1 VSVLELEAVSYA
13 YPGGVGSA
21 LRDVTLRVAPGEL
34 VVVAG
39 DSGSGKSTLLRV
51 ASGLVPHFHGGTFA
65 GSAIVAGMDSRSHG
79 PGELAAAVGTL
90 FQDPET
96 QVVMGTVRAE
106 LALPLENRGQT
117 RGAISRGV
125 EEAALAMGIGH
136 LLDRPTAELS
146 GGELQRVA
154 LAAALAGDPAL
165 IVLDEPTS
173 QLDPVAGDELIG
185 VLRRLNED
193 RDAAIVLAEHRL
205 ERCLGFA
212 DRVIALR
219 GGRIVCDAA
228 PSAFLEW
235 ALAEAPE
242 LATPGARLL
251 AGVGLPPAAGVKA
264 ARAALRERGLL
275 PPPADVDDF
284 KRSTSEQSHPRR
296 RWGRG
301 GDQVAAPALRFDR
314 VWHELRDGPAI
325 LRGASLTLAPRERV
339 ALMGRNGAGK
349 STLLR
354 HAAGL
359 MRPTRGRVT
368 AAGRVA
374 LLLQNPTDYLVHETV
389 AEEASGEALRT
400 AGLDPA
406 AFADRHPR
414 DLSGGEKQRL
424 ALAVVLDEPEESRA
438 GPRSEPGG
446 TRYAPPAVV
455 CLDEPTRG
463 MDRALKHELA
473 ELLRGLDAAVL
484 VATHDPEFVSE
495 LADRV
500 VLLADGAPIADG
512 PAAEILATGTYFA
525 TETARILGGAH
536 GALTPG
542 DGAAL
547 VLGEAGGRGRAAASD
562 APASGAPA
570 SEVPA

>member
-1 VSVLELEAVSYA
+1 
-13 YPGGVGSA
+13 
-21 LRDVTLRVAPGEL
+21 
-34 VVVAG
+34 
-39 DSGSGKSTLLRV
+39 
-51 ASGLVPHFHGGTFA
+51 VP
-65 GSAIVAGMDSRSHG
+65 
-79 PGELAAAVGTL
+79 E
-90 FQDPET
+90 
-96 QVVMGTVRAE
+96 
-106 LALPLENRGQT
+106 
-117 RGAISRGV
+117 
-125 EEAALAMGIGH
+125 
-136 LLDRPTAELS
+136 
-146 GGELQRVA
+146 
-154 LAAALAGDPAL
+154 
-165 IVLDEPTS
+165 
-173 QLDPVAGDELIG
+173 
-185 VLRRLNED
+185 
-193 RDAAIVLAEHRL
+193 
-205 ERCLGFA
+205 
-212 DRVIALR
+212 
-219 GGRIVCDAA
+219 
-228 PSAFLEW
+228 
-235 ALAEAPE
+235 
-242 LATPGARLL
+242 
-251 AGVGLPPAAGVKA
+251 
-264 ARAALRERGLL
+264 
-275 PPPADVDDF
+275 
-284 KRSTSEQSHPRR
+284 
-296 RWGRG
+296 
-301 GDQVAAPALRFDR
+301 PALRFDR

-359 MRPTRGRVT
+359 MRATRGRVT

-389 AEEASGEALRT
+389 AEEASPEALRT

-406 AFADRHPR
+406 AFAERHPR

-424 ALAVVLDEPEESRA
+424 ALAVVLDAPEGNGV
-438 GPRSEPGG
+438 GPRSERGG
-446 TRYAPPAVV
+446 TRYQPPAVV

-547 VLGEAGGRGRAAASD
+547 VLSEAGAGGRAPASEAAASD
-562 APASGAPA
+562 APAS
-570 SEVPA
+570 EVPA